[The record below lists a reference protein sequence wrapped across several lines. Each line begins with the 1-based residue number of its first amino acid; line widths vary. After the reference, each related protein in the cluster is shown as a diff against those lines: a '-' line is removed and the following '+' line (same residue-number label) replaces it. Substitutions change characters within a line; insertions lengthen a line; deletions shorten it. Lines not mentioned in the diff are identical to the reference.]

1 MAADRILLFKDMSML
16 RNQWVTQKS
25 REMAL
30 HYIAHAGVVY
40 SPEEF
45 IKKVSEMENVFARI
59 LLAEQNGKSGA

>member
-1 MAADRILLFKDMSML
+1 ML

>member
-1 MAADRILLFKDMSML
+1 ML
-16 RNQWVTQKS
+16 RNQWVMQKS

-45 IKKVSEMENVFARI
+45 IKKVSEMESVFARI
-59 LLAEQNGKSGA
+59 LFAEQNGKPDA

>member
-1 MAADRILLFKDMSML
+1 ML
-16 RNQWVTQKS
+16 KNQWVLQKS

-45 IKKVSEMENVFARI
+45 IKKVSEMEGRFASI
-59 LLAEQNGKSGA
+59 LLAEQSRKPGA